1 MDDSLV
7 GMVNQHIA
15 IGLVFLAEEDHIHAE
30 ALLHFLLQ
38 FFLIG
43 AYVPVF
49 LQVGSQLAIA
59 CLVLI
64 TFFI

>member
-38 FFLIG
+38 FLFVS

-49 LQVGSQLAIA
+49 
-59 CLVLI
+59 
-64 TFFI
+64 FR